1 MFGYVRPFKGEMLV
15 KEYDAY
21 KGVYCQLC
29 RALGKYYGF
38 PMRLT
43 LSYDCTLYA
52 EHAKEISIDRCSAPT
67 AEMLQTICAELGS
80 NAGEKA
86 VLSEVGYF
94 LGRWIYIM
102 DAADDLT
109 DDLLQQKFNPFI
121 QKLGLESSR
130 GLHLLP
136 EERKRADEEC
146 NAVLNGSLARL
157 LPAVNLLPSGKFTR
171 ILENIFEKGLPE
183 MQREILFLHIKKEK
197 RHD

>member
-1 MFGYVRPFKGEMLV
+1 
-15 KEYDAY
+15 
-21 KGVYCQLC
+21 
-29 RALGKYYGF
+29 
-38 PMRLT
+38 
-43 LSYDCTLYA
+43 
-52 EHAKEISIDRCSAPT
+52 
-67 AEMLQTICAELGS
+67 MLQTICAELGS

-146 NAVLNGSLARL
+146 NAVLNGSHARL

>member
-1 MFGYVRPFKGEMLV
+1 MPNTR
-15 KEYDAY
+15 
-21 KGVYCQLC
+21 
-29 RALGKYYGF
+29 RN
-38 PMRLT
+38 
-43 LSYDCTLYA
+43 
-52 EHAKEISIDRCSAPT
+52 SIDRCSAPT

-109 DDLLQQKFNPFI
+109 DDFCSRNSTRLFKA
-121 QKLGLESSR
+121 GTGSSR

-171 ILENIFEKGLPE
+171 ILENIFEKGS
-183 MQREILFLHIKKEK
+183 RKCKGRSFSCI
-197 RHD
+197 

>member
-1 MFGYVRPFKGEMLV
+1 M
-15 KEYDAY
+15 
-21 KGVYCQLC
+21 
-29 RALGKYYGF
+29 
-38 PMRLT
+38 
-43 LSYDCTLYA
+43 
-52 EHAKEISIDRCSAPT
+52 
-67 AEMLQTICAELGS
+67 
-80 NAGEKA
+80 
-86 VLSEVGYF
+86 SEVGYF

-171 ILENIFEKGLPE
+171 I
-183 MQREILFLHIKKEK
+183 
-197 RHD
+197 

>member
-1 MFGYVRPFKGEMLV
+1 MREIVTIASMIE
-15 KEYDAY
+15 KEAANDTEQYTIASVIY
-21 KGVYCQLC
+21 N
-29 RALGKYYGF
+29 
-38 PMRLT
+38 RLKKDWPLQIDST
-43 LSYDCTLYA
+43 TLY
-52 EHAKEISIDRCSAPT
+52 EYPDHEGAPT

-197 RHD
+197 QHD

>member
-1 MFGYVRPFKGEMLV
+1 M
-15 KEYDAY
+15 
-21 KGVYCQLC
+21 
-29 RALGKYYGF
+29 
-38 PMRLT
+38 
-43 LSYDCTLYA
+43 
-52 EHAKEISIDRCSAPT
+52 
-67 AEMLQTICAELGS
+67 
-80 NAGEKA
+80 
-86 VLSEVGYF
+86 SEVGYF

-102 DAADDLT
+102 DAADDLA

-171 ILENIFEKGLPE
+171 ILENIFEKGLSE
-183 MQREILFLHIKKEK
+183 VQREILFLHIKKEK